1 MISILGCVDGDV
13 KLTRGN
19 LPQIHWDRK
28 WMNICPFQFMDN
40 KYGIEKFCAKF
51 GLYLGGTARR
61 ATKSEEKY
69 HKPIKSY
76 ESFLVGAC
84 KPDDKWP
91 YCTADC
97 NIEGLGGGCS
107 YVDYVVGNKKT
118 KYYVCREEQSWLFFL
133 YCNGSKDLPLS
144 SCLGKYD
151 YNFVYM
157 E

>member
-1 MISILGCVDGDV
+1 
-13 KLTRGN
+13 
-19 LPQIHWDRK
+19 
-28 WMNICPFQFMDN
+28 MDN

-118 KYYVCREEQSWLFFL
+118 KYYVCREEQSWLFFVH
-133 YCNGSKDLPLS
+133 CNGSKDLPLS
-144 SCLGKYD
+144 SCCGKYNC
-151 YNFVYM
+151 NFYTLLGIHFS
-157 E
+157 